1 MYPAPKYYVTVG
13 IIEPIGYGVMPCGDV
28 KTFYSYKQ
36 YSNAYDAELD
46 EFVDE
51 MFRLEQENELEFPED
66 YALCK

>member
-1 MYPAPKYYVTVG
+1 
-13 IIEPIGYGVMPCGDV
+13 MPCGDV